1 MYKVE
6 VKGHQL
12 LNTLKRTEICSVL
25 TWKNIMFIVFMWRKG
40 FSVSVV
46 NGLWA
51 RLPGNRGSI
60 PEDAKIFRHLLLTTF
75 TEQQSTCSMDTEVS
89 SRGGKVAG
97 V

>member
-25 TWKNIMFIVFMWRKG
+25 TWKNKMFIVFMWRKG

-46 NGLWA
+46 DGLWA